1 MLPENP
7 PHLLSVSN
15 KMIVYSL
22 GTLMLLVGLHCFLRP
37 RQEYPRFG
45 LPLENAQP
53 SAKTQ
58 TYSPLMFLKGTRE
71 VTYGLT
77 LIVLQY
83 QGNVNAVTTFVGI
96 LSLAGLAD
104 GLVIWFNSG
113 QELRYKAFG
122 HLFLFV
128 VLAGWTAWRAHRAW
142 QDSQEGKWPEGHLH
156 IWSS

>member
-1 MLPENP
+1 MMFPENP
-7 PHLLSVSN
+7 PRPLSASTQV
-15 KMIVYSL
+15 IVYSL
-22 GTLMLLVGLHCFLRP
+22 GALMLLVGLHCFLRP

-45 LPLENAQP
+45 LPLE
-53 SAKTQ
+53 SAKIQ
-58 TYSPLMFLKGTRE
+58 SYSPLMFLKGTRE

-113 QELRYKAFG
+113 QELRHKAFG

-128 VLAGWTAWRAHRAW
+128 VLAGWAAWRAKQAW
-142 QDSQEGKWPEGHLH
+142 EDSQEGKWPEGHFH
-156 IWSS
+156 IWST